1 MKRLCFLYKFLKVH
15 ITVYYITEIVDLN
28 PSATKVTALVIW
40 QKPLNEKHLLLFSS
54 PCFGQ
59 KLYEK
64 TAFFNTKVISRSAIL
79 ETFRILNFLLLKW
92 WPFQYDV
99 KFQMNTCFSI
109 VLMRLLSKVYEK
121 TISFQYKVSKSI
133 SVSSILSSFL
143 ISNLLLKWWFSQYIV
158 KTEKNAPWVLFSL
171 VFCEQLYE

>member
-1 MKRLCFLYKFLKVH
+1 M
-15 ITVYYITEIVDLN
+15 
-28 PSATKVTALVIW
+28 TALVIW

-54 PCFGQ
+54 HCFGQ

-143 ISNLLLKWWFSQYIV
+143 ISNLLLKWWFLQYIV